1 MSLKIREKIAAYLK
15 QHPEGADDDYL
26 AKVLNLSA
34 RQQANSRCRQLEDEG
49 LVERRTVRGKIH
61 NFWIGDKG
69 GGVTNTSSSVKET
82 KTPQIPQTTS
92 KKDNWFWEGNV
103 QSQVVHFLAGQGYGI
118 MSVADTASH
127 QRGKDIIAEKDGLPM
142 WVSVK
147 GYPAGTAKTHPSTQA
162 GHWFKQAVFDILEYR
177 GEDKEVKL
185 GLAIPD
191 FSRYRD
197 LAQRISW
204 LQPLAKFTYYWV
216 QESGDV
222 LVEEIE

>member
-1 MSLKIREKIAAYLK
+1 MTIKDQIIEYL
-15 QHPEGADDDYL
+15 QRHPEGADDDYL
-26 AKVLNLSA
+26 AKVLDLSA
-34 RQQANSRCRQLEDEG
+34 RQQANSRCRQLESEG
-49 LVERRTVRGKIH
+49 LVERRRVRGKIH

-69 GGVTNTSSSVKET
+69 GRVTTTPSSVKET
-82 KTPQIPQTTS
+82 KQPQTNP

-103 QSQVVHFLAGQGYGI
+103 QSQVVRFLAGQGYDI

-127 QRGKDIIAEKDGLPM
+127 QRGKDIIAEKDSLPM

-204 LQPLAKFTYYWV
+204 LQPLAIFTYYWV

-222 LVEEIE
+222 IVEEIL